1 MDILIINSLIILN
14 SLNSVMINY
23 ELFRR
28 NVDSERLSY
37 TITELL
43 LLRQLLLRRVIYGL
57 WILSRSQLPRRRRG
71 CCVIA
76 IIWSLPDSTFELISP
91 NKYYNLNHR
100 GTGQHQITSFE
111 SVGAG

>member
-1 MDILIINSLIILN
+1 M
-14 SLNSVMINY
+14 NY
-23 ELFRR
+23 FLERR
-28 NVDSERLSY
+28 NYDFEQSSSC
-37 TITELL
+37 ITELL
-43 LLRQLLLRRVIYGL
+43 LRLLRQLLMRRVIYGL
-57 WILSRSQLPRRRRG
+57 WILSISQLPRRRRG